1 MKILFVCMG
10 NICRSPTAEGVV
22 RARLLEAVRVHG
34 AEIDIEL
41 DSAGTHS
48 YHAGHPPD
56 RRAMEAAS
64 RRGVDLSPIR
74 ARLVEE
80 NDFSRFDLILAMDRD
95 NLAHLEEVC
104 PPEYRDRLKLYM
116 EFSGNPGF
124 DEVPDPYYGGL
135 NGFERVLDLVEEAAE
150 GLIRHVL
157 RQNQS
162 SAA

>member
-22 RARLLEAVRVHG
+22 RARLLEAVRKHG
-34 AEIDIEL
+34 SEMDIEL

-48 YHAGHPPD
+48 YHVGHQPD

-80 NDFSRFDLILAMDRD
+80 RDFSEFDLILAMDRD
-95 NLAHLEEVC
+95 NLIHLEEAC
-104 PPEYRDRLKLYM
+104 PPE
-116 EFSGNPGF
+116 
-124 DEVPDPYYGGL
+124 
-135 NGFERVLDLVEEAAE
+135 
-150 GLIRHVL
+150 
-157 RQNQS
+157 
-162 SAA
+162 